1 MGGRG
6 WGSGIL
12 KSVRAVVGVAFGEGS
27 VGLGLRSRMGLS
39 TVGRVVQACI
49 ICIRSIVHVCVIIWL
64 VHHVNLLEHRLV
76 PVLRSV
82 NCRSDGCGDAR
93 LVHRPDPGVVGGFD
107 DGHPLLFLRG
117 PVQWDGAA
125 HRAVQRLRVLGIRL
139 RGIE

>member
-1 MGGRG
+1 MGGRS

-12 KSVRAVVGVAFGEGS
+12 KSVRAVVRVAFGEGS

-39 TVGRVVQACI
+39 TVGRVVQA
-49 ICIRSIVHVCVIIWL
+49 WL